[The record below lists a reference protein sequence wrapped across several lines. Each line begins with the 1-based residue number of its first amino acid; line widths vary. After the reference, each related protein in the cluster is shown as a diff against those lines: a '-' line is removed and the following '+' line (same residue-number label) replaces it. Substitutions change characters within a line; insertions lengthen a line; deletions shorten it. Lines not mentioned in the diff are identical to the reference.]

1 MRRNRSRFLVV
12 GLALAMCGLAAPAL
26 ADDVGGDDTGA
37 PGGSRQ
43 QPAAKAPAAAPAAA
57 QAAESDCTWFPD
69 LRCGRHGR
77 FEGFE
82 MPISQPFLFEDPFIT
97 TGIYP
102 YYIYHEFPGDSALGG
117 GNVHAVAVQARI
129 AITDRLAFIA
139 TKDGYAWE
147 NPGSPLL
154 DDQTGWF
161 NLAGGLKYAIIQR
174 PEDNFIL
181 STSLKIEI
189 PTGSS
194 AIFEGDSGGVN
205 FLPSVSA
212 AWGWKGLHLIGD
224 VGGQA
229 GTDSDLFGSQFF
241 FHAYAD
247 YTVHKHFQPFI
258 QFSGQQYIGSGA
270 GERPVKLTNGAV
282 LDMATVRGALGLD
295 SFEGVD
301 LHNLGNDGVG
311 GNFISIFAV
320 GAHIPI
326 NKHFT
331 WSASY
336 ELPITGRDD
345 IHDQRMTTSLRME
358 F

>member
-1 MRRNRSRFLVV
+1 
-12 GLALAMCGLAAPAL
+12 
-26 ADDVGGDDTGA
+26 
-37 PGGSRQ
+37 
-43 QPAAKAPAAAPAAA
+43 
-57 QAAESDCTWFPD
+57 
-69 LRCGRHGR
+69 
-77 FEGFE
+77 

-117 GNVHAVAVQARI
+117 GNVHAVALQARI

-154 DDQTGWF
+154 DDQTGYF
-161 NLAGGLKYAIIQR
+161 NIAGGLKYAIIQR

-181 STSLKIEI
+181 STSLKIEV
-189 PTGSS
+189 PSGSKS
-194 AIFEGDSGGVN
+194 IFEGAGGGVV

-212 AWGWKGLHLIGD
+212 AWGWNKLHLIGD

-229 GTDSDLFGSQFF
+229 GTDSDVYGSQFF

-270 GERPVKLTNGAV
+270 GERPVKLNIGAT
-282 LDMATVRGALGLD
+282 LDMATVRSVLGLD

-320 GAHIPI
+320 GTHFPI
-326 NKHFT
+326 NKHVT
-331 WSASY
+331 WSVSY
-336 ELPITGRDD
+336 ELPITGRED
-345 IHDQRMTTSLRME
+345 IHDQRVTTALRLE